1 MLSNLLQRHHYPA
14 PDLLNSKLYNE
25 DTFYDAFIKD
35 LKNSYSEVIIESPF
49 VTNRRVS
56 QLFGILKKL
65 KERKVRVTINTRDP
79 EEHDNNYM
87 REEAREA
94 LSTLQHIGIHV
105 MFTESHHRKLVI
117 IDRQISYEG
126 SLNILSQNNSKEIM
140 RRIES
145 TELAWQLAR
154 FVNVDKPRL
163 LGFSI

>member
-1 MLSNLLQRHHYPA
+1 MLNLQFLRRQSPS
-14 PDLLNSKLYNE
+14 PDLITSRLYNE

-35 LKNSYSEVIIESPF
+35 LKNCHSEVIIESPF
-49 VTNRRVS
+49 ITNRRVS
-56 QLFGILKKL
+56 QLFGTLEKL

-79 EEHDNNYM
+79 EEHDSGYM
-87 REEAREA
+87 RSEAREA

-105 MFTESHHRKLVI
+105 MYTESHHRKLAI

-145 TELAWQLAR
+145 TQLAWELTR
-154 FVNVDKPRL
+154 FVKIDMF
-163 LGFSI
+163 LGV

>member
-1 MLSNLLQRHHYPA
+1 MLSSLLRHHNKA
-14 PDLLNSKLYNE
+14 SSDLITSKLYNE

-35 LKNSYSEVIIESPF
+35 LKNSHSEVIIESPF

-56 QLFGILKKL
+56 QLFGTLERL

-79 EEHDNNYM
+79 EEHDSNYM

-105 MFTESHHRKLVI
+105 MFTEGHHRKLAI
-117 IDRQISYEG
+117 IDRQITYEG

-140 RRIES
+140 RKIES
-145 TELAWQLAR
+145 AELAWQLAR
-154 FVNVDKPRL
+154 FVNIDKL
-163 LGFSI
+163 LGN